1 MIGGLRCAYSGMFTQ
16 RTWVHRVQM
25 PQILSQV
32 DGELA
37 LVEQF
42 IADADA
48 QQFFA
53 VLQNELPWHDEHIRM
68 FGKDVRVPRRVCWCG
83 DPGAVY
89 SYSGVRHDPAPWTA
103 TLLDLKQRVEL
114 ATQQRFNSVLGNLY
128 RNENDSMGWHA
139 DKEKELGAQP
149 LIASLSFGAAR
160 VFRAQHTK
168 GRQVVNVTLNNGSLL
183 TMSGV
188 FQKHWRHC
196 VPKQTH
202 ATLPRIN
209 LTFRY
214 IHSP

>member
-1 MIGGLRCAYSGMFTQ
+1 VPS
-16 RTWVHRVQM
+16 
-25 PQILSQV
+25 PQILSQL
-32 DGELA
+32 DGELT
-37 LVEQF
+37 LVEHF
-42 IADADA
+42 IVDAEA
-48 QQFFA
+48 QQFFTK
-53 VLQNELPWHDEHIRM
+53 LECELPWQDEHIRM

-83 DPGAVY
+83 DPDAVY
-89 SYSGVRHDPAPWTA
+89 SYSGVRHDPASWTP
-103 TLLDLKQRVEL
+103 TLLDLKQRVEA

-149 LIASLSFGAAR
+149 FIASLSFGAAR

-168 GRQVVNVTLNNGSLL
+168 GRQTINVTLHNGSLL
-183 TMSGV
+183 TMSGA

-196 VPKQTH
+196 VPKQAH

-214 IHSP
+214 IYSP